1 MVYIKMTNM
10 KRREILSFFGLSP
23 PLSSGLGLEL
33 VLEFGRGL
41 VLELGFMLG
50 LGLMLIPLPAE
61 GCAKHVA
68 SYIRTYMPGMFN
80 RILQYKC

>member
-1 MVYIKMTNM
+1 MTDI

-33 VLEFGRGL
+33 VLEVRRGL

-50 LGLMLIPLPAE
+50 LGLMLTPLPAK
-61 GCAKHVA
+61 GC
-68 SYIRTYMPGMFN
+68 T
-80 RILQYKC
+80 